1 MAMSIGREVLKII
14 DEEQLQENCR
24 EMGKRFME
32 GLRDIQSRND
42 AIGEVR
48 GAGLLIGVEIVK
60 DFNHPDPKFFDRVH
74 EKARDYG
81 ILLGKGGRHGNVF
94 KIQPPMCINSHDV
107 DFALDV
113 IEKSLNESM

>member
-1 MAMSIGREVLKII
+1 MSIGREVLKII

-24 EMGKRFME
+24 EMGTRFMD
-32 GLRDIQSRND
+32 GLLDIQSRND

-60 DFNHPDPKFFDRVH
+60 DHKQPDPKFLDRVH
-74 EKARDYG
+74 EKARDHG

-94 KIQPPMCINSHDV
+94 KI
-107 DFALDV
+107 
-113 IEKSLNESM
+113 